1 MAIEIAASMCRTLPC
16 RQVAALVAER
26 IDALEVH
33 APDIPVRQRR
43 MSLVFAF
50 AWERLSETQ
59 RQILHALCV
68 FRAGFTVDAA
78 VAVCTHD
85 GVLNTTTVMQAL
97 ELFVLHTSVAQHG
110 QRYTLHPM
118 LRQYVLETRGQVPAD
133 LAAAAAETFLALLA
147 DPDLRRVQVATMLVC
162 ERLEPEYQNIAAS
175 WDWAVRAGKGSGLGA
190 HARALYTLSI
200 CIGHVPEVADMLAAA
215 ARRSDELAAAAELRI
230 WEVRLRFRLGEFA
243 AVDAG
248 CAHITANAAA
258 SPDVRAAA
266 VTLQSI
272 CDACCGT
279 VQRPWRG
286 CRG

>member
-175 WDWAVRAGKGSGLGA
+175 WDWAVRAGKGSGLGHTRGRSTRCRSVSGTCPRWRTCSRRLRGGA
-190 HARALYTLSI
+190 TSSLRLPNYAS
-200 CIGHVPEVADMLAAA
+200 G
-215 ARRSDELAAAAELRI
+215 RSDCAFVWVSLPRSTPVVRTSPQTPLRHRMC
-230 WEVRLRFRLGEFA
+230 VRLR
-243 AVDAG
+243 
-248 CAHITANAAA
+248 
-258 SPDVRAAA
+258 
-266 VTLQSI
+266 
-272 CDACCGT
+272 
-279 VQRPWRG
+279 
-286 CRG
+286 